1 MEHKKQPSQETLAKI
16 LNFFLKTSVP
26 RILAEERKKSK
37 EAVRIIE
44 EEKGGNSNGK
54 TIRSA

>member
-26 RILAEERKKSK
+26 RILAEERKK
-37 EAVRIIE
+37 EV
-44 EEKGGNSNGK
+44 
-54 TIRSA
+54 SAK